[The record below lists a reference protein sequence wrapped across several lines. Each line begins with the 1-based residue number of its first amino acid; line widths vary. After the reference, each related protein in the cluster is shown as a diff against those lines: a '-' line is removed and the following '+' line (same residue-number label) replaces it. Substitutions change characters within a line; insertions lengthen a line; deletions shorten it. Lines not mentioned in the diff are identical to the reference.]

1 MTSRRR
7 VVPEIRH
14 YPAPEPERP
23 KSKIKKVTEM
33 PNTDK
38 PDSNLR
44 GRVIPPQERGRPR
57 LDTAALEKLLEGW
70 MPGDATEQR
79 ETFEVLRRSLD
90 EDRPAGYQ
98 LFS

>member
-1 MTSRRR
+1 VSR
-7 VVPEIRH
+7 
-14 YPAPEPERP
+14 YDFPAPEPERP
-23 KSKIKKVTEM
+23 RSKIEKVTEM

-70 MPGDATEQR
+70 MRGDATEQR

-90 EDRPAGYQ
+90 EDRPAGYK